1 MECLTAEQVGRAT
14 LEETLAFLDF
24 FDWDNNGF
32 SSTTSSIATGSSST
46 SVSSASDVKHDAP
59 HGGSARAIHSTTKL
73 SHGDPATKQRSKKAQ
88 GKSKRKRCTL
98 SSSTRLQQRKKA
110 EFLYLQ
116 YVEQLKACPM
126 NTRLMGHVKAQYHA
140 RLQSEEVN
148 RTLKAILANQVQ
160 VSGSLR
166 EILQKQASIQP
177 LVFRRDFMA
186 VGNESLMMD
195 ELQRK
200 ASRLYLDSDSVFEPT
215 KSPLLSSST
224 QIRLDSNRNKT
235 IDIFTS
241 TPLLFSMDTAKKLV
255 LKELHNQRQ
264 YPDKWY
270 QTAPGKQSNVTE
282 KKYVFLVRNTA
293 TTLKVSGLQVAC
305 RFHEPN
311 RSVYTGADVMILTT
325 TGLRLT
331 LHTWIVITPSEIDP
345 LNSSVVRMCFRLSV
359 ACKED
364 FSACTEDMRN
374 VQEIVLSDMCTR
386 FRKYSQYVQNWL
398 VEVTE
403 RIAADG

>member
-1 MECLTAEQVGRAT
+1 MECSTAEQVGMAT

-24 FDWDNNGF
+24 FDWDNNCF

-59 HGGSARAIHSTTKL
+59 HDGSAWAIHSTTKL

-110 EFLYLQ
+110 ELLYLRKRVQ
-116 YVEQLKACPM
+116 EMEEYVEQLKACPM
-126 NTRLMGHVKAQYHA
+126 NTRLMEHVKAQYHA

-148 RTLKAILANQVQ
+148 RTLRAILANQVH

-224 QIRLDSNRNKT
+224 HIRLDSNRNKT
-235 IDIFTS
+235 IDIFTC
-241 TPLLFSMDTAKKLV
+241 TPLLCSMDTAKKLV
-255 LKELHNQRQ
+255 LKELQNQRQ

-364 FSACTEDMRN
+364 FSAYFASIRN
-374 VQEIVLSDMCTR
+374 TSNI
-386 FRKYSQYVQNWL
+386 
-398 VEVTE
+398 
-403 RIAADG
+403 G

>member
-1 MECLTAEQVGRAT
+1 MECLTAEQVGMAT

-110 EFLYLQ
+110 ELLYLRKRVQ
-116 YVEQLKACPM
+116 EMEEYVEQLKACLM
-126 NTRLMGHVKAQYHA
+126 NTRLMEHVKAQYHA

-148 RTLKAILANQVQ
+148 PTG
-160 VSGSLR
+160 VSQRFYGCRQR
-166 EILQKQASIQP
+166 E
-177 LVFRRDFMA
+177 
-186 VGNESLMMD
+186 LMMD
-195 ELQRK
+195 ELQWK

-224 QIRLDSNRNKT
+224 HIRLDSNRNKT
-235 IDIFTS
+235 SDIFTC
-241 TPLLFSMDTAKKLV
+241 TPLLCSMDTAKKLV

-264 YPDKWY
+264 YSDKWY

-282 KKYVFLVRNTA
+282 NKYVFLVRNTA

-364 FSACTEDMRN
+364 FSACTEDVRN
-374 VQEIVLSDMCTR
+374 AQEIVLSDMCTR

-403 RIAADG
+403 RIAVDG

>member
-1 MECLTAEQVGRAT
+1 MECLTAEQVGMAT

-110 EFLYLQ
+110 ELLYLRKRVQ
-116 YVEQLKACPM
+116 EMEEYVEQLKACLM
-126 NTRLMGHVKAQYHA
+126 NTRLMEHVKAQYHA

-148 RTLKAILANQVQ
+148 RTLRAILADQVQ

-166 EILQKQASIQP
+166 EILQKQASIQR
-177 LVFRRDFMA
+177 FYGCRQR
-186 VGNESLMMD
+186 ELMMD
-195 ELQRK
+195 ELQWK

-224 QIRLDSNRNKT
+224 HIRLDSNRNKT
-235 IDIFTS
+235 SDIFTC
-241 TPLLFSMDTAKKLV
+241 TPLLCSMDTAKKLV

-264 YPDKWY
+264 YSDKWY

-282 KKYVFLVRNTA
+282 NK
-293 TTLKVSGLQVAC
+293 
-305 RFHEPN
+305 FHEPN

-364 FSACTEDMRN
+364 FSAYFASIRN
-374 VQEIVLSDMCTR
+374 TSKIGWS
-386 FRKYSQYVQNWL
+386 K
-398 VEVTE
+398 
-403 RIAADG
+403 